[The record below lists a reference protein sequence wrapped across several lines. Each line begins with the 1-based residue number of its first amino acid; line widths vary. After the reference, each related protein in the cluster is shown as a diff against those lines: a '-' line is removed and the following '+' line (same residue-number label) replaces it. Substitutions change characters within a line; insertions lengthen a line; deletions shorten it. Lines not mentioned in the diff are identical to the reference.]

1 MPAPTNKPFEVVA
14 DFAPA
19 GDQPDAID
27 ALTHAINQ
35 GQQSTCLLGA
45 TGTGKTFTMANV
57 IARTHK
63 PTLILSH
70 NKTLAAQLF
79 EELKAFFPNNSVNY
93 FVSYYDYYQPEAYI
107 PGRDIYIEKDSARN
121 DDLDQLRLAATS
133 NLLQRRDCIVVASVS
148 CIFGL
153 GSPSAYSNRIYPLIV
168 GSTLPRRELFLAL
181 NAMQYERSE
190 IEFKR
195 GQFRSRGDAIE
206 IWPAYEKFA
215 LRIEL
220 FGDEID
226 RIELINPTSGE
237 LLAQETQYFLF
248 PAVHYVMPED
258 RLNEILT
265 SIRTEMDERV
275 MHLRHE
281 GKLLEAQRL
290 LARTKYDLE
299 MIEEIGYCSGVEN
312 YSRYMDGRKP
322 GERPFT
328 LMDYFDYAPGN
339 PASGRTGFQPVSSNG
354 QSAQQENGL
363 EARSTEDDDSR
374 DHAEDAQRF
383 GVSRTNLKDWLLI
396 IDESHVTLP
405 QVRAMFN
412 GDKARKDVLV
422 EHGFRLPSCLDN
434 RPLRFEE
441 FETIVPQVM
450 YVSATPGPYELDKTG
465 GEIVEQVIRP
475 TGLLDP
481 IVEVRPAS
489 GQVPDLLEQCRACVQ
504 AGDRVLVTALTKRL
518 CEDLTTYL
526 SDQGLR
532 VRYLHSDIET
542 LDRLEILTG
551 LRAGEFDILVGVNLL
566 REGLDLP
573 EVSLVT
579 ILDADKEG
587 FLRSATSL
595 IQQMGRAARN
605 VDAKVIL
612 YADKMTN
619 AMSTAMDET
628 ARRREKQMAYNE
640 LHGITPTTI
649 RKEIRTGITS
659 ALEAR
664 KAAKHA
670 ADDTNDPSL
679 DARDLI
685 KILEA
690 DMLEAAQQM
699 EFEAAAMLRDQMS
712 HVKELIIAEGEIDDD
727 YPILIR
733 RSELAKAIK
742 PKRGRAG
749 SAGTRKGRVKK

>member
-1 MPAPTNKPFEVVA
+1 MPAQPSKPFEVVA

-57 IARTHK
+57 IARTNK

-153 GSPSAYSNRIYPLIV
+153 GSPSAYSNQIYPLIV

-190 IEFKR
+190 IEFQR
-195 GQFRSRGDAIE
+195 GQYRSRGDAIE

-258 RLNEILT
+258 RLSEIIT

-275 MHLRHE
+275 MELRHE

-328 LMDYFDYAPGN
+328 LMDYFDYAPAASPVARLAEPGLSPEY
-339 PASGRTGFQPVSSNG
+339 PARRAEPPN
-354 QSAQQENGL
+354 N
-363 EARSTEDDDSR
+363 DSR
-374 DHAEDAQRF
+374 DHAGDAQRF

-405 QVRAMFN
+405 QIRAMFN

-441 FETIVPQVM
+441 FEAIVPQVM
-450 YVSATPGPYELDKTG
+450 YVSATPGPYELEKTG

-489 GQVPDLLEQCRACVQ
+489 GQVPDLLEQCRACVE

-551 LRAGEFDILVGVNLL
+551 LRAGDFDILVGVNLL

-612 YADKMTN
+612 YADKVTN

-628 ARRREKQMAYNE
+628 ARRRAKQLEYNTQ
-640 LHGITPTTI
+640 HGITPTTI
-649 RKEIRTGITS
+649 KKEIRTGITS

-664 KAAKHA
+664 KTAKLAAN
-670 ADDTNDPSL
+670 DTSDPSL
-679 DARDLI
+679 DARDLV

-699 EFEAAAMLRDQMS
+699 EFEAAALLRDQMT
-712 HVKELIIAEGEIDDD
+712 HVKELIIAEGEIDDNS
-727 YPILIR
+727 PILIR
-733 RSELAKAIK
+733 RSELAKAIG
-742 PKRGRAG
+742 PKRGQAG
-749 SAGTRKGRVKK
+749 SAGTRKGRTKKKR